1 MQVEYDIKYLR
12 SKKKIIKRI
21 GIEKI
26 EQTETLFQSNP
37 SSSKLEIKNIVCRR
51 DKNKK
56 SIRVMGNE
64 GFRILISMRDEIAY
78 FQDIMDH
85 DKYDRMTRDC

>member
-1 MQVEYDIKYLR
+1 MQVKFDVKYER
-12 SKKKIIKRI
+12 SKKKIAKRI

-26 EQTETLFQSNP
+26 KQTEILFKEDEFN
-37 SSSKLEIKNIVCRR
+37 SKLEQKNIVCRR

-56 SIRVMGNE
+56 SIRVIGND
-64 GFRILISMRDEIAY
+64 GFRILITVRDDIVY

-85 DKYDRMTRDC
+85 DKYDRLTKDC

>member
-1 MQVEYDIKYLR
+1 MRVEFDVKYER
-12 SKKKIIKRI
+12 SRKKIAKRI
-21 GIEKI
+21 GISKI
-26 EQTETLFQSNP
+26 EQTEALFSSDP
-37 SSSKLEIKNIVCRR
+37 SHPKLELKNIVCRR

-64 GFRILISMRDEIAY
+64 GFRILISIRDEIAY

-85 DKYDRMTRDC
+85 DKYDRLTKDC

>member
-1 MQVEYDIKYLR
+1 MQVKYDAKYMR

-26 EQTETLFQSNP
+26 EQTEALFQNNT
-37 SSSKLEIKNIVCRR
+37 SSKKLEMKNIVCRR

-56 SIRVMGNE
+56 SIRVIGND
-64 GFRILISMRDEIAY
+64 GFRILISIRGDIAY

-85 DKYDRMTRDC
+85 NKYDRLTKDC